1 MERKV
6 KHYTPLQAKAKAM
19 HYCAYQERS
28 QEEVRQKLREWRLDE
43 EETEQLI
50 TTLIEENFLNE
61 ERFAYAFAT
70 GKHRMKQWGK
80 IKIKMGLKRKGVSS
94 PLIRMALQKLD
105 DQEYRKT
112 LGQILTK
119 EAHTLKEKDPFKRKY
134 KLIQAG
140 LRKGYEQELI
150 LELLTDNHL

>member
-19 HYCAYQERS
+19 HYCAYQERA
-28 QEEVRQKLREWRLDE
+28 QEEVRQKLREWGLNE